1 MTHRFECLTNFRILK
16 RMIILDINIAFV
28 SDRFTSALVVDFFS
42 RIFFCFCSTCV
53 GGHWSCTQINCGARC
68 GAVGDPHYL
77 TFDGKHFNFMGK
89 CSYYLMK
96 GDNYSI
102 EAENV
107 ACAGAISEVRS
118 CLLTR

>member
-1 MTHRFECLTNFRILK
+1 MTHRFECLTNFKILN
-16 RMIILDINIAFV
+16 RMIIVDNKVALVA
-28 SDRFTSALVVDFFS
+28 DRFTTCSCFGFVQQNFFY
-42 RIFFCFCSTCV
+42 ICSTCV
-53 GGHWSCTQINCGARC
+53 GGQWSCTQINCGARC